1 MSKVTQAMNYEITF
15 DKATY
20 KLLDNISY
28 SIWKV
33 KTKATTMAYDWQQFS
48 FSYNE
53 RLNTFPKDK
62 ELLGISLL
70 ADITRETK
78 QLAPTVGS
86 MIVDTAS
93 QSAVKKLVEMKMDIV
108 KGNKSIP
115 TYRRDGSFPIRT
127 QSINKLEKLT
137 PSKYKV
143 KLSLLSREGAK
154 VYGMKGQQEVTL
166 KTGNGAN
173 LILDRILDNT
183 YKMCDSLVFKKKNK
197 YYLSIVYQFDKE
209 VVETLDKYKVMG
221 IDMGI
226 VYPVYMAFNDSLNR
240 YNIEGGELDR
250 FRKTVQAR
258 RNSMLKQGKYCGEGR
273 RGHGR
278 KTLLKPI
285 EKLQG
290 KVENFKNSTNHKYSK
305 YVVDMAVKHN
315 CGVIQMEDLTGIS
328 DGEKKG
334 TFLGNWTYYDLQQK
348 IRYKAESKGIEI
360 IMVKPNYT
368 SQRCSKCGCI
378 NKKNRDAKVDQAKFK
393 CVTCGFE
400 TNADFNAARN
410 IATPYIETIIKEQL
424 EFQKKVVS

>member
-1 MSKVTQAMNYEITF
+1 MSKNTQSMNYEIAF
-15 DKATY
+15 DKEIY
-20 KLLDNISY
+20 KLLDYISCGV
-28 SIWKV
+28 WKV

-48 FSYNE
+48 FGYNE
-53 RLNTFPKDK
+53 RLNSFPKDK

-78 QLAPTVGS
+78 QLAPIVGS

-93 QSAVKKLVEMKMDIV
+93 QSAVKKLVEMKMEIV

-115 TYRRDGSFPIRT
+115 SYRRDGSFPMKAQAI
-127 QSINKLEKLT
+127 KDLEKLS
-137 PSKYKV
+137 PSRYKV

-154 VYGMKGQQEVTL
+154 VYGTKGQREVTL

-173 LILDRILDNT
+173 IILDRILEGT
-183 YKMCDSLVFKKKNK
+183 YKMCDSLVIKKKNK
-197 YYLSIVYQFDKE
+197 YYLQLVYQFDKE
-209 VVETLDKYKVMG
+209 VIETLDKYKVMG

-240 YNIEGGELDR
+240 YNIEGGELDH

-273 RGHGR
+273 KGHGR

-305 YVVDMAVKHN
+305 YVVDMAIKHN

-348 IRYKAESKGIEI
+348 IRYKAESKGIEV

-424 EFQKKVVS
+424 EFQKKVVT